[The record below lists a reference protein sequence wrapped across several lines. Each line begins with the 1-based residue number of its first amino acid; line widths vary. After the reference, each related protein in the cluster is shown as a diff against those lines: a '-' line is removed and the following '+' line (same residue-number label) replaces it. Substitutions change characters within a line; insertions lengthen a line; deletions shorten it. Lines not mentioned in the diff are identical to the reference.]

1 MRIPVRIEAVRQ
13 ETPTVKSF
21 RLDLGGQEFSFL
33 PGQWIDCYAEVDGRP
48 EVAGYTI
55 TSSPTT
61 KEAIE
66 IAVRYSEDS
75 PVTRHLHEAAAV
87 GDLLH
92 VDGGQGDF
100 YYRREIGDSLV
111 LIAGGIGITPLMS
124 ILRYVDATEPDVSAT
139 LFYSA
144 KSPSELVFREELEEM
159 AAGNGNISC
168 ILTVTGASEEP
179 WEGHSGRVDS
189 TLIEDINVDLDAL
202 FFICGPLPM
211 GPEMAEM
218 LEGLGI
224 SPSRIKYEQW
234 W

>member
-21 RLDLGGQEFSFL
+21 RLDLGGQELSFL
-33 PGQWIDCYAEVDGRP
+33 PGQWVDCYAEVDGSL

-61 KEAIE
+61 KTSIEMAI
-66 IAVRYSEDS
+66 RYSGDNL
-75 PVTRHLHEAAAV
+75 VTRFLHETAVV

-100 YYRREIGDSLV
+100 YYRREMGDSLV

-124 ILRYVDATEPDVSAT
+124 ILRHVDAAELGVSAT

-144 KSPSELVFREELEEM
+144 KSPSELIFRNELEEM
-159 AAGNGNISC
+159 AARNVKIRC
-168 ILTVTGASEEP
+168 IFTVTGTSEEP
-179 WEGHSGRVDS
+179 WEGRFGRIDS
-189 TLIEDINVDLDAL
+189 VLIEDSKVDLDAL
-202 FFICGPLPM
+202 FFICGPPPM
-211 GPEMAEM
+211 GLDMAEM
-218 LEGLGI
+218 LEGQGVP
-224 SPSRIKYEQW
+224 PSRIKYEQW

>member
-1 MRIPVRIEAVRQ
+1 MRIQVRIEAIRR

-33 PGQWIDCYAEVDGRP
+33 PGQWIDCYAEVDGRQ

-61 KEAIE
+61 EGSIE
-66 IAVRYSEDS
+66 IAVRRTEDN
-75 PVTRHLHEAAAV
+75 PVTLFLHEAAVV
-87 GDLLH
+87 GDLLQ

-100 YYRREIGDSLV
+100 YYRRGMGDSLV

-124 ILRYVDATEPDVSAT
+124 ILRYVDATEPGVSAT

-144 KSPSELVFREELEEM
+144 KSPSELVFRKELEEM
-159 AAGNGNISC
+159 AAGNGNIRC
-168 ILTVTGASEEP
+168 IFTITGTPDEP
-179 WEGHSGRVDS
+179 WEGHSGRIDPTLLEDS
-189 TLIEDINVDLDAL
+189 NVELDAL
-202 FFICGPLPM
+202 FFICGPPPM
-211 GPEMAEM
+211 GPDMAEM
-218 LEGLGI
+218 LEGLGV
-224 SPSRIKYEQW
+224 SPSRIKNEQW